1 VPTPLRMRDVA
12 KGYVAGYGWK
22 AARFFRGYKHDLD
35 MGE

>member
-1 VPTPLRMRDVA
+1 MRDVA